1 MKKSLIQRLSGRV
14 EAWHTFLTVEVWELG
29 KPGDAM
35 ADGFVIQQIRVA
47 FLLVKNF
54 VEDKLLLRAAA
65 LTFATALAI
74 VPVFMLTFYLI
85 QTFNL
90 GEGMYAA
97 LNEQIETRLN
107 QAISVVV
114 GEDAVEVHTDD
125 DDAAAPTTEE
135 IEERRAELNRQ
146 LMGMFADWA
155 FQGVAQGE
163 IIEDGEELANPVEML
178 ISYAESGA
186 RELPALGLTAVAL
199 VLMTVIGLM
208 RNIEQSFSQ
217 IWRSK
222 RSRPF
227 HRMVMD
233 YILVTLF
240 LPIVAAGVLAIN
252 VAVQSEA
259 VTETFGIFALPL
271 RGFQLLIIVL
281 MFALMY
287 WAVPNAPVKW
297 RYAIL
302 GGIVAGI
309 GWVLVSHAYVT
320 FNFGLSR
327 FNMLYAGFAQFP
339 LLLMWVYASWVVI
352 LFGAELTFAYQ
363 NVKTFA
369 MERFADTA
377 SFAYREAV
385 ALRTMLAMARRFEA
399 GEGGIVPQQ
408 CAEEWNVPT
417 RVIDDT
423 LDRLGER
430 GLVTELATVPPSYQP
445 AKSLHHTS
453 LREVV
458 EAIREYGK
466 EPSKLR
472 EDEALRDTFA
482 EVALKNNTALDVTLA
497 DWAATSEVAGEE
509 PRSARKVTPLRS

>member
-1 MKKSLIQRLSGRV
+1 MKKSIIQRIGDRV
-14 EAWHTFLTVEVWELG
+14 DAWRTFLTVEVWELG

-35 ADGFVIQQIRVA
+35 ADGFVIQQARVA
-47 FLLVKNF
+47 LLLFKNF
-54 VEDKLLLRAAA
+54 AEDKLLLRASA

-90 GEGMYAA
+90 GEGFYASI
-97 LNEQIETRLN
+97 NEQLETRLN

-114 GEDAVEVHTDD
+114 GEDAVELDTGDEEA
-125 DDAAAPTTEE
+125 DALSAEE
-135 IEERRAELNRQ
+135 AEERRAELNRQ
-146 LMGMFADWA
+146 LMGLFADWA
-155 FQGVAQGE
+155 FQGVGQA
-163 IIEDGEELANPVEML
+163 EDDEEMANPVEML

-186 RELPALGLTAVAL
+186 RDLPALGLTAVAL

-222 RSRPF
+222 RSRPY

-252 VAVQSEA
+252 VTLQSPALNEA
-259 VTETFGIFALPL
+259 LGVFALPL
-271 RGFQLLIIVL
+271 RGFQLLVIVF
-281 MFALMY
+281 MFSLMY

-297 RYAIL
+297 RYAML
-302 GGIVAGI
+302 GGIVAGV
-309 GWVLVSHAYVT
+309 GWVLVSQAYVT

-377 SFAYREAV
+377 SYAYREAA
-385 ALRTMLAMARRFEA
+385 ALRMMLAMARRFEA
-399 GEGGIVPQQ
+399 GQGGIVPQKS
-408 CAEEWNVPT
+408 AGEWNVPL

-423 LDRLGER
+423 LDRLAER
-430 GLVTELATVPPSYQP
+430 GLVTELATEPPSYQP
-445 AKSLHHTS
+445 AKSLHHTT

-472 EDEALRDTFA
+472 EDEAMRDTFA
-482 EVALKNNTALDVTLA
+482 EVSLKNSKALDITLA
-497 DWAATSEVAGEE
+497 EWASTNEE
-509 PRSARKVTPLRS
+509 PGQAEPRITPLRS